1 MFAQIKPFIDK
12 FSRKRNLYC
21 VRLHTGKIPDTSV
34 KANAADSA
42 TTSTTIPDN
51 SNDTT
56 QPWMPK
62 LKTTPVKKFASTV
75 PMKPSQWISPS
86 SQTGVVELP
95 FPAVRV
101 PIRGCPAG
109 FSGAAPQQ
117 SVTAAQLF
125 QKPDGKGKPF
135 SSRRNPSS
143 GSSNKTKNKHIP
155 EFTLRIASGTCK
167 QSIVYVP
174 ESSSPPKLSRFDE
187 VEQTVGMSSA
197 EPQPGPSS
205 KPTTAATCSS
215 SPRKSSRSSSSPL
228 KRRYED
234 DEKDGMNAAN
244 EGSINT
250 SDNRTLVEIK
260 REAIEID
267 LVELGDSDEEE
278 QEGNDYDPQ
287 ALFLNEQNVLGI
299 LGILGDDGEDD
310 DGDDFVNQVERK
322 VDEFDTTMVIF
333 IYFYALFNV

>member
-1 MFAQIKPFIDK
+1 
-12 FSRKRNLYC
+12 
-21 VRLHTGKIPDTSV
+21 
-34 KANAADSA
+34 
-42 TTSTTIPDN
+42 
-51 SNDTT
+51 
-56 QPWMPK
+56 MPK

-75 PMKPSQWISPS
+75 PMKPSQWTSPS

-155 EFTLRIASGTCK
+155 EFTIRIASGTCK
-167 QSIVYVP
+167 QSVVSVP

-205 KPTTAATCSS
+205 MPTTAATCSS
-215 SPRKSSRSSSSPL
+215 SPQKISSPSSSPL

-250 SDNRTLVEIK
+250 SDIRTLVEIK
-260 REAIEID
+260 TEAIEID

-278 QEGNDYDPQ
+278 QEGNSYDYDPH

-310 DGDDFVNQVERK
+310 DGDDLVSQVERK
-322 VDEFDTTMVIF
+322 LDEFDKTMVILCTF
-333 IYFYALFNV
+333 MHYYSF